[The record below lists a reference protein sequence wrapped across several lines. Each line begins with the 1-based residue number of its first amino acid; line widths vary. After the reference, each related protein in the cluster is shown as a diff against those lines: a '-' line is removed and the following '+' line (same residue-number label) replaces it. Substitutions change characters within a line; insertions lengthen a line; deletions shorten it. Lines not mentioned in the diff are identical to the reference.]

1 MTIGRRGF
9 LLAGSAVAGAGLPPA
24 TQAVAAPMAGGR
36 SVTEFG
42 VVPNSEAD
50 QTKALQK
57 AIEAIAAAGEAV
69 RIPGGTYRTA
79 ALELP
84 QSCAILGVPHQT
96 RLLGQADGPI
106 LRAPEN
112 ASLYLSG
119 LSFEGD
125 AIAAAGIEGAIT
137 FVTVRDAKGS
147 AIKFGRAR
155 AISVANCRFERC
167 AKAAIEIATD
177 PAAPMGAIVIG
188 NQISGCAIGI
198 GLSGNGNVSGNLVAG
213 ASAFGLR
220 FGANAD
226 SGTLSATTASHPTL
240 SATLPAAYA
249 ALRARTRRGER
260 VASAWMRSSTSS
272 PSRRSTRSRARALR
286 SARSRPGSVHTARRT
301 AR

>member
-9 LLAGSAVAGAGLPPA
+9 LLAGSAVAGAGLLPA
-24 TQAVAAPMAGGR
+24 MQAVAAPMAGGR

-42 VVPNSEAD
+42 VVPNSGAD

-125 AIAAAGIEGAIT
+125 AIAASGIEGAVT

-177 PAAPMGAIVIG
+177 PAVPMGAIVIG

-226 SGTLSATTASHPTL
+226 SGTLSATNNTL
-240 SATLPAAYA
+240 RDCATGIGVAVGGEIILA
-249 ALRARTRRGER
+249 ALNLITGAREGAIRAFDGDKLIGPDLALESAEAYLNLTVVGN
-260 VASAWMRSSTSS
+260 VAR
-272 PSRRSTRSRARALR
+272 
-286 SARSRPGSVHTARRT
+286 
-301 AR
+301 

>member
-226 SGTLSATTASHPTL
+226 SGTLSATNNTL
-240 SATLPAAYA
+240 RDCATGIGVAVGGEIILA
-249 ALRARTRRGER
+249 ALNLITGAREGAIRAFDGDKLIGPDLALESAEAYLNLTVVGN
-260 VASAWMRSSTSS
+260 VAR
-272 PSRRSTRSRARALR
+272 
-286 SARSRPGSVHTARRT
+286 
-301 AR
+301 

>member
-9 LLAGSAVAGAGLPPA
+9 LLAGSAVAGAGLLPA
-24 TQAVAAPMAGGR
+24 MQAVAAPMAGGR

-42 VVPNSEAD
+42 VVPNSGAD

-125 AIAAAGIEGAIT
+125 AIAASGIEGAVT

-226 SGTLSATTASHPTL
+226 SGTLSATNNTL
-240 SATLPAAYA
+240 RDCATGIGVAVGGEIILA
-249 ALRARTRRGER
+249 ALNLITGAREGAIRAFDGDKLIGPDLALESAEAYLNLTVVGN
-260 VASAWMRSSTSS
+260 VAR
-272 PSRRSTRSRARALR
+272 
-286 SARSRPGSVHTARRT
+286 
-301 AR
+301 

>member
-9 LLAGSAVAGAGLPPA
+9 LMAGSAVAGAGLLPA
-24 TQAVAAPMAGGR
+24 MQAVAAPMAGGR

-42 VVPNSEAD
+42 VVPNSGAD

-125 AIAAAGIEGAIT
+125 AIAASGIEGAVT

-226 SGTLSATTASHPTL
+226 SGTLSATNNTL
-240 SATLPAAYA
+240 RDCATGIGVAVGGEIILA
-249 ALRARTRRGER
+249 ALNLITGAREGAIRAFDGDKLIGPDLALESAEAYLNLTVVGN
-260 VASAWMRSSTSS
+260 VAR
-272 PSRRSTRSRARALR
+272 
-286 SARSRPGSVHTARRT
+286 
-301 AR
+301 